1 MGQLIAAAAY
11 SAGRRVAD
19 ISVEEGRSWAQ
30 KSAHFVWIGFHEPD
44 ESELRAIQAQ
54 FELHPLA
61 VEDALHAHQRPKLE
75 LYGDS
80 LFLVLRTAQLQS
92 GHVAFGETHIFA
104 GQGFVISI
112 RHGPSAS
119 YAPVRTRCESCPRL
133 LRHGEDYVLYAILDF
148 VVDNYVPV
156 IEALESEVAELE
168 DRVVLKDRINR
179 SDVERIYQLRRELLE
194 VRRTVA
200 PTIEVCRR
208 LEHLELPFIE
218 DSIRP
223 YFRDVV
229 DHVQRV
235 NESIDALREV
245 LAFSFEA
252 ALLLQSARQGDIQ
265 RRFAGWAAILAV
277 PTAIAGIYGMNF
289 DFMPELNVRFGY
301 FGVLAMILAIC
312 LYLYYRFRKAGWV

>member
-11 SAGRRVAD
+11 SGGQRVAD
-19 ISVEEGRSWAQ
+19 ISINEGRSWAQ
-30 KSAHFVWIGFHEPD
+30 KPVHFVWIGFHEPN
-44 ESELRAIQAQ
+44 EAELREIQAQ

-61 VEDALHAHQRPKLE
+61 IEDALHAHQRPKLE

-80 LFLVLRTAQLQS
+80 LFLVLRTAQLQ
-92 GHVAFGETHIFA
+92 GDHVAFGETHIFA

-156 IEALESEVAELE
+156 IEALESEVGELE
-168 DRVVLKDRINR
+168 DRLLKDRITR
-179 SDVERIYQLRRELLE
+179 GDVERIYQLRRELLQL
-194 VRRTVA
+194 RRTVA

-208 LEHLELPFIE
+208 LEHLELPFI
-218 DSIRP
+218 DDATRA

-289 DFMPELNVRFGY
+289 DFMPELDFRFGY
-301 FGVLAMILAIC
+301 FAVLTLILVIC
-312 LYLYYRFRKAGWV
+312 LYLFYRFRKAGWV

>member
-1 MGQLIAAAAY
+1 
-11 SAGRRVAD
+11 
-19 ISVEEGRSWAQ
+19 
-30 KSAHFVWIGFHEPD
+30 
-44 ESELRAIQAQ
+44 
-54 FELHPLA
+54 
-61 VEDALHAHQRPKLE
+61 
-75 LYGDS
+75 
-80 LFLVLRTAQLQS
+80 
-92 GHVAFGETHIFA
+92 
-104 GQGFVISI
+104 
-112 RHGPSAS
+112 
-119 YAPVRTRCESCPRL
+119 VRTRCESCPRL
-133 LRHGEDYVLYAILDF
+133 LRHGEDYVLYAIVDF

-168 DRVVLKDRINR
+168 DRVLKERISR
-179 SDVERIYQLRRELLE
+179 GDVERIYQLRRELLQL
-194 VRRTVA
+194 RRTAA

-218 DSIRP
+218 DAIRA

-289 DFMPELNVRFGY
+289 DFMPELAVRFGY
-301 FGVLAMILAIC
+301 FGVLTVILAIC
-312 LYLYYRFRKAGWV
+312 LYLFYRFRRGAGCSHPAYRCSSEPDTKAQDTSRGGGQLEPGYQFTRCSPQYLSKLDPFRRHASGIASTVSARGRCRSRKRRHVRCKTAFYPGPGKTGSNLACRP

>member
-11 SAGRRVAD
+11 NGGQRVAD
-19 ISVEEGRSWAQ
+19 IAIEEGRSWAQ
-30 KSAHFVWIGFHEPD
+30 KPDHFVWIGFHEPN
-44 ESELRAIQAQ
+44 EAELREIQAQ
-54 FELHPLA
+54 FGLHPLA
-61 VEDALHAHQRPKLE
+61 IEDALHAHQRPKLE

-80 LFLVLRTAQLQS
+80 LFLVLRTAQLQ
-92 GHVAFGETHIFA
+92 GDHVAFGETHIFA

-148 VVDNYVPV
+148 VVDNYLPA
-156 IEALESEVAELE
+156 IEAMESEVAELE
-168 DRVVLKDRINR
+168 DRVLKDRITR
-179 SDVERIYQLRRELLE
+179 SDVERIYQLRRELLQL
-194 VRRTVA
+194 RRTVA

-208 LEHLELPFIE
+208 LEHLELPFI
-218 DSIRP
+218 DDAIRH

-235 NESIDALREV
+235 NESIDAQREV

-252 ALLLQSARQGDIQ
+252 APLLQIGASGRHPEALRQLGCCSGPQ
-265 RRFAGWAAILAV
+265 F
-277 PTAIAGIYGMNF
+277 
-289 DFMPELNVRFGY
+289 
-301 FGVLAMILAIC
+301 
-312 LYLYYRFRKAGWV
+312 